1 MRGSIGGLLGV
12 LGANDHPECRDE
24 SGVGYLLGLDL
35 GTTFTA
41 AAIRR
46 RGGPPEMVTLGNRST
61 CVPSVLHIGRDGAV
75 LVGDAAERRAVG
87 DPSGV
92 AREFKRRV
100 GDETPI
106 LLGDGGHTAH
116 ELTARLARWVVDLV
130 RSREGGEPE
139 QISITHPAGWGGHKT
154 SLLGKALAAVG
165 LGDSLLLSEPAA
177 AAIAYAATERL
188 SPGATVGVY
197 DLGGGTVD
205 IAVLRKDSIGSFEL
219 VGEPTGDDHFGGV
232 DFDELLFE
240 RIRNQFPELMRGLR
254 SDDTL
259 ALSAV
264 YRLRRE
270 ITEAKEALSLD
281 TEADIPVL
289 LPSGQRQARLIRA
302 EFEAMIRPALEETVD
317 LMRRTIHAAGLTEA
331 DLAAVLLVGGSS
343 RIPLVTELLSAGLGR
358 PVAVDADPKA
368 TVAIGAALSAS
379 LDTVVEPV
387 PAIVATAMTSPPSR
401 PSEPDIPLHLPVPA
415 SRHRRVVRPK
425 MFAGATGL
433 AVVAMAGGA
442 LFYSAQT
449 SDLGNAPAQAATP
462 GSSPTLAQP
471 PAAGGNTSSSHKPT
485 TTTGR
490 STTSTTSGTSS
501 SGSPSAQAADQPGP
515 TTTTSDE
522 ARAAGPMLGPPAS
535 DPPSSSDPSSSS
547 SSPSDTPPTTTTNAG
562 DPHVAPPPETTTTI
576 SSAPADPTTTSF
588 SGTLTTDPT
597 PAPTTTT
604 A

>member
-1 MRGSIGGLLGV
+1 
-12 LGANDHPECRDE
+12 
-24 SGVGYLLGLDL
+24 
-35 GTTFTA
+35 
-41 AAIRR
+41 
-46 RGGPPEMVTLGNRST
+46 MVTLGNRST
-61 CVPSVLHIGRDGAV
+61 CVPSVLHISRDGAV

-92 AREFKRRV
+92 AREFKRRI

-116 ELTARLARWVVDLV
+116 ELTAMLARWVVDLV

-139 QISITHPAGWGGHKT
+139 RISITHPAGWGGHKT
-154 SLLGKALAAVG
+154 SLLGTALAEVG

-188 SPGATVGVY
+188 TPGSTVGVY

-219 VGEPTGDDHFGGV
+219 VGEPAGDDHFGGV

-240 RIRNQFPELMRGLR
+240 RIRNQFPELMTGL
-254 SDDTL
+254 SADDPL
-259 ALSAV
+259 AVSAV

-317 LMRRTIHAAGLTEA
+317 LMRRTIRSAGLTEA
-331 DLAAVLLVGGSS
+331 DLTAVLLVGGSS

-368 TVAIGAALSAS
+368 TVAVGAALSAS

-387 PAIVATAMTSPPSR
+387 PAVVAMASAAMNPDAMTAPPSR

-415 SRHRRVVRPK
+415 GRHHRVVRPK
-425 MFAGATGL
+425 MFAGAAGL

-449 SDLGNAPAQAATP
+449 SDFGTSPAQAATP
-462 GSSPTLAQP
+462 GSSPTVAQP
-471 PAAGGNTSSSHKPT
+471 PASGSNAPSSHKPT
-485 TTTGR
+485 KTTGH
-490 STTSTTSGTSS
+490 SSTTTSTSKTSGASS
-501 SGSPSAQAADQPGP
+501 SPDPAQSPDQPGP
-515 TTTTSDE
+515 TTTTDDG
-522 ARAAGPMLGPPAS
+522 RAGGPMIAPPPAS
-535 DPPSSSDPSSSS
+535 APPSSSDTPPTATTDPTTTAG
-547 SSPSDTPPTTTTNAG
+547 SPRVGPPAVEPPTTT
-562 DPHVAPPPETTTTI
+562 V

-588 SGTLTTDPT
+588 SGTL
-597 PAPTTTT
+597 PTTTEPAST
-604 A
+604 TTTV

>member
-1 MRGSIGGLLGV
+1 
-12 LGANDHPECRDE
+12 
-24 SGVGYLLGLDL
+24 
-35 GTTFTA
+35 
-41 AAIRR
+41 
-46 RGGPPEMVTLGNRST
+46 MVTLGNRST
-61 CVPSVLHIGRDGAV
+61 CAPSVLHIGRDGAV
-75 LVGDAAERRAVG
+75 LVGDAAERRAAT

-92 AREFKRRV
+92 AREFKRRI
-100 GDETPI
+100 GDETPM

-154 SLLGKALAAVG
+154 SLLGTALAEVG

-188 SPGATVGVY
+188 APGATVGVY

-219 VGEPTGDDHFGGV
+219 VGEPAGDDHFGGV

-240 RIRNQFPELMRGLR
+240 RIRNQFPELMTGL
-254 SDDTL
+254 SADDPL

-264 YRLRRE
+264 ARLRRE

-317 LMRRTIHAAGLTEA
+317 LMRRTIRAAGLTEA

-368 TVAIGAALSAS
+368 TVAVGAALSAS

-387 PAIVATAMTSPPSR
+387 PTIVAMTAPPSR
-401 PSEPDIPLHLPVPA
+401 PSEPEIPLHLPTLGG
-415 SRHRRVVRPK
+415 RRRRVVRPK
-425 MFAGATGL
+425 MVAGAAGL
-433 AVVAMAGGA
+433 AMVAMAGGA

-449 SDLGNAPAQAATP
+449 ADLGSSPAQAATP
-462 GSSPTLAQP
+462 GSAPNVAQP
-471 PAAGGNTSSSHKPT
+471 PASGSHAPSSHKPT
-485 TTTGR
+485 KTAGHS
-490 STTSTTSGTSS
+490 STTSTSPKTSS
-501 SGSPSAQAADQPGP
+501 SSAASGTASTNQPAPTTSTTDSGRAGGPMIAPPSSAP
-515 TTTTSDE
+515 TTT
-522 ARAAGPMLGPPAS
+522 PA
-535 DPPSSSDPSSSS
+535 P
-547 SSPSDTPPTTTTNAG
+547 PPTTTTPPSSAG
-562 DPHVAPPPETTTTI
+562 DPRVGPPATTTI
-576 SSAPADPTTTSF
+576 SSAPASSSTTMSTTT
-588 SGTLTTDPT
+588 GPT
-597 PAPTTTT
+597 ATTTV
-604 A
+604 

>member
-1 MRGSIGGLLGV
+1 
-12 LGANDHPECRDE
+12 
-24 SGVGYLLGLDL
+24 
-35 GTTFTA
+35 
-41 AAIRR
+41 
-46 RGGPPEMVTLGNRST
+46 MVTLGNRST

-75 LVGDAAERRAVG
+75 LVGDAAERRAAG

-92 AREFKRRV
+92 AREFKRRI

-154 SLLGKALAAVG
+154 SLLGTALAEVG

-188 SPGATVGVY
+188 APGATVGVY

-219 VGEPTGDDHFGGV
+219 VGEPAGDDHFGGV

-240 RIRNQFPELMRGLR
+240 RIRNQFPELMTGL
-254 SDDTL
+254 SADDPL

-264 YRLRRE
+264 GRLRRE

-317 LMRRTIHAAGLTEA
+317 LMRRTIHSAGLTET

-368 TVAIGAALSAS
+368 TVAVGAVLSAS
-379 LDTVVEPV
+379 LDTVVESV
-387 PAIVATAMTSPPSR
+387 PAIVAMTAVSMNPGAMTAPPSR
-401 PSEPDIPLHLPVPA
+401 PSEPEIPLHLPIPGG
-415 SRHRRVVRPK
+415 RHRQIVRPK
-425 MFAGATGL
+425 MFAGAAGL

-442 LFYSAQT
+442 LFYGAQT
-449 SDLGNAPAQAATP
+449 ADLGTSPAQAATP
-462 GSSPTLAQP
+462 GSSPTVAQP
-471 PAAGGNTSSSHKPT
+471 PASGGHAPSSHKPT
-485 TTTGR
+485 KTTGH
-490 STTSTTSGTSS
+490 SPTSTSKTSGASSS
-501 SGSPSAQAADQPGP
+501 SGPAESPDQPDP
-515 TTTTSDE
+515 TTTTTTGDG
-522 ARAAGPMLGPPAS
+522 RAGGPMIGPPAS
-535 DPPSSSDPSSSS
+535 DPPAS
-547 SSPSDTPPTTTTNAG
+547 SDTPPTTT
-562 DPHVAPPPETTTTI
+562 DPTTTAGSPRVGPPAVDPPTTTV
-576 SSAPADPTTTSF
+576 SSAPAAPTTTSF
-588 SGTLTTDPT
+588 SGTLPTTT
-597 PAPTTTT
+597 EPAPTTTT
-604 A
+604 V

>member
-1 MRGSIGGLLGV
+1 VS
-12 LGANDHPECRDE
+12 
-24 SGVGYLLGLDL
+24 YLLGLDL

-75 LVGDAAERRAVG
+75 LVGDAAERRAAC

-100 GDETPI
+100 GDQTPI

-154 SLLGKALAAVG
+154 SLLGTALAEVG

-177 AAIAYAATERL
+177 AAIAYAASERL
-188 SPGATVGVY
+188 APGATVGVY

-219 VGEPTGDDHFGGV
+219 VGEPAGDDHFGGV

-240 RIRNQFPELMRGLR
+240 RIRNQFPELMTDLR
-254 SDDTL
+254 ADDPL

-264 YRLRRE
+264 ARLRRE

-317 LMRRTIHAAGLTEA
+317 LMRRTIRSAGLTED

-379 LDTVVEPV
+379 LDTVVESV
-387 PAIVATAMTSPPSR
+387 PAIVASNAVAVTSMMAPPSR
-401 PSEPDIPLHLPVPA
+401 PSEPEIPLHLPTTA
-415 SRHRRVVRPK
+415 RHRRVVRPK
-425 MFAGATGL
+425 MFAGAAGL
-433 AVVAMAGGA
+433 AMVAMAGGA

-449 SDLGNAPAQAATP
+449 NDLGPAPAQAATP
-462 GSSPTLAQP
+462 GGAPTVAQP
-471 PAAGGNTSSSHKPT
+471 PGDGGHTSSSHKPT
-485 TTTGR
+485 KTTGH
-490 STTSTTSGTSS
+490 SSTTTSTSKTSGATSTS
-501 SGSPSAQAADQPGP
+501 QNQNQPAAP
-515 TTTTSDE
+515 TTTTDD
-522 ARAAGPMLGPPAS
+522 APAGGPMLAPPPKA
-535 DPPSSSDPSSSS
+535 DPPPSSV
-547 SSPSDTPPTTTTNAG
+547 TTQPPTTDPTTSAG
-562 DPHVAPPPETTTTI
+562 DPKVAPPPADPPPTTV

-588 SGTLTTDPT
+588 SGTLTSD